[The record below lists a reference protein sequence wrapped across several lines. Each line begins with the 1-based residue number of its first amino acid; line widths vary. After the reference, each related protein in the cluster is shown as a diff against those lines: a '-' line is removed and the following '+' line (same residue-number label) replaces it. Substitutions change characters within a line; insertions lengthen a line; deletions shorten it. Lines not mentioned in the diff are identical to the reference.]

1 MTPAKDRNGNFHDS
15 ETGQFVSMKEFVL
28 RIFEEKEAAAD
39 YKSMTLERALVEA
52 KVTTERAIL
61 KAANTVQTRLLEAKA
76 AADERDAAMMGR
88 LDQLESGGAPF
99 ANRLD
104 LSLTTLRGDVDT
116 LKTNM
121 VRTTVLDALR
131 EQTDLETRATKKQ
144 IKYIFVAAGV
154 SLLLNF
160 AQLTVRAMP

>member
-1 MTPAKDRNGNFHDS
+1 MTPAKDKNGNFHDPDS
-15 ETGQFVSMKEFVL
+15 GQFVSIKEFVL

-52 KVTTERAIL
+52 KVTTERAML
-61 KAANTVQTRLLEAKA
+61 EAANTVQTRLLEAKA
-76 AADERDAAMMGR
+76 AADERDAAMMAR

-104 LSLTTLRGDVDT
+104 NSLSVLKDDVDG
-116 LKTNM
+116 LKENM
-121 VRTTVLDALR
+121 VKTTVLDALR

-144 IKYIFVAAGV
+144 IKYIFVAAAV

-160 AQLTVRAMP
+160 AQLTIRALP